1 MRQKRG
7 SDTKKVY
14 NGVFSI
20 AFNHSAIEQIIMS
33 QESNKDDVV
42 APKLLIDRPSDFRFH
57 AAYLAY
63 SEAWDKTVSQE
74 IRSKLNEIMESLS
87 KNKIDYQNFYEKINQ
102 YRTNL
107 IPESMRSRMFI
118 ETQRKKEWRRREAKS
133 AREARHKR

>member
-1 MRQKRG
+1 
-7 SDTKKVY
+7 
-14 NGVFSI
+14 
-20 AFNHSAIEQIIMS
+20 MS